1 MQVVLANLIFI
12 LAFLPHADDDEI
24 EGLLSEEDLT
34 SNSSLE
40 KKDSEESEEFWKSFV
55 VPVNEQEQDSKVVI
69 TPEEN
74 TDKAK
79 IASNRIDSFDLP
91 QLKSSTPL
99 KRNKWKPE
107 EIKKLIT
114 FRRKLNSRFQ
124 VVKGRMAL
132 WEEISADLLAD
143 GIVRSAG
150 QCKSLW
156 ASLTQ
161 KYEVCS
167 WY

>member
-1 MQVVLANLIFI
+1 M
-12 LAFLPHADDDEI
+12 
-24 EGLLSEEDLT
+24 
-34 SNSSLE
+34 
-40 KKDSEESEEFWKSFV
+40 KKNSEESDDFWKSFV
-55 VPVNEQEQDSKVVI
+55 APVNEQEQDSEGVI
-69 TPEEN
+69 EK
-74 TDKAK
+74 TDKVE
-79 IASNRIDSFDLP
+79 IPSNKNDS

-107 EIKKLIT
+107 EIKKLIN

-161 KYEVCS
+161 KFEVCS
-167 WY
+167 QY

>member
-1 MQVVLANLIFI
+1 MTST
-12 LAFLPHADDDEI
+12 
-24 EGLLSEEDLT
+24 SEEDLT
-34 SNSSLE
+34 STSEEDLTSTSSLA
-40 KKDSEESEEFWKSFV
+40 KKNSESDDFWKSFV
-55 VPVNEQEQDSKVVI
+55 VPVNEHEQDSEGVA
-69 TPEEN
+69 TPEQKAE
-74 TDKAK
+74 AK
-79 IASNRIDSFDLP
+79 IASSKNDPFDLP
-91 QLKSSTPL
+91 KSELKSSTPS

-107 EIKKLIT
+107 EIKKLIK
-114 FRRKLNSRFQ
+114 FRKELNSRFQ

-132 WEEISADLLAD
+132 WEEISAALLAD

-167 WY
+167 

>member
-1 MQVVLANLIFI
+1 MG
-12 LAFLPHADDDEI
+12 PHADDDEI
-24 EGLLSEEDLT
+24 EGLLSEEDLIST
-34 SNSSLE
+34 SSVAPKN
-40 KKDSEESEEFWKSFV
+40 SEESDDFWKSFV
-55 VPVNEQEQDSKVVI
+55 VPINKQEQVSEGVN

-79 IASNRIDSFDLP
+79 IASSDDDSSELP
-91 QLKSSTPL
+91 KSHLKSSTPL

-107 EIKKLIT
+107 EIKKLIK
-114 FRRKLNSRFQ
+114 FRRDLNSRFQ

-161 KYEVCS
+161 KYEVRS
-167 WY
+167 QY

>member
-1 MQVVLANLIFI
+1 M
-12 LAFLPHADDDEI
+12 
-24 EGLLSEEDLT
+24 
-34 SNSSLE
+34 
-40 KKDSEESEEFWKSFV
+40 KKNSEESDDFGKSFV
-55 VPVNEQEQDSKVVI
+55 VPVNEQEQDSEGVI
-69 TPEEN
+69 EK
-74 TDKAK
+74 TDKVE
-79 IASNRIDSFDLP
+79 IPSNKNDS

-107 EIKKLIT
+107 EIKKLIN

-161 KYEVCS
+161 KFEVCS
-167 WY
+167 QY